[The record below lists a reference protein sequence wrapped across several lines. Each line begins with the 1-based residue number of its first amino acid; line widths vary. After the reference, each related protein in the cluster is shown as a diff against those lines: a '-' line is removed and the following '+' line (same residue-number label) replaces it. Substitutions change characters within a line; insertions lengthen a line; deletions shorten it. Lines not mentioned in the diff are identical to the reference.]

1 MSIQL
6 TQLLELSHE
15 LCHARKRRCEWET
28 HAESVLR
35 RRRDAFLGT
44 QENTPPPPGPAASL
58 RKAGDSGMVESADIA
73 EMQVLCES
81 LRAQGLSPRAP
92 DVEQAYARLLSAAA
106 RPGRSDDACIEGS
119 DFEWMT
125 AGNEDAVASGAD
137 CAVSGPGLS
146 CAPNGD
152 RQSRASEGGSENA
165 TGGSPTAPLL
175 HCESDGARECRL
187 AGALHRLSSLLRS
200 TVSPNEESEDE
211 DEEDEEAA
219 TLALVEQMSREA
231 MIEAERYELSQ
242 LLVSSAL
249 DVAAASTPVGA

>member
-44 QENTPPPPGPAASL
+44 SGDTPPPPGPAASL
-58 RKAGDSGMVESADIA
+58 RKAGGGMVESADVA

-106 RPGRSDDACIEGS
+106 RPGRSDDSCIEGS
-119 DFEWMT
+119 DFEWMA
-125 AGNEDAVASGAD
+125 AGNEDAVGSSAD
-137 CAVSGPGLS
+137 CAASGPGLS

-152 RQSRASEGGSENA
+152 RQSRAAECSSETASD
-165 TGGSPTAPLL
+165 GSPTTAML
-175 HCESDGARECRL
+175 HCESNGARECRL

-200 TVSPNEESEDE
+200 TGSPDEGSEDE

-231 MIEAERYELSQ
+231 MIEAERHELSQ

-249 DVAAASTPVGA
+249 DVAAASMPVEA